1 MKHVFLLR
9 VCESEN
15 GYLLKDSR
23 VYESENREL
32 TIDDYLKIRSH
43 IDDVCRLVC
52 KLWIPSFKLSYHFFF
67 CHNKNPSCDG
77 LSIYHCGRFRRELRQ
92 SPV

>member
-15 GYLLKDSR
+15 GYLLKESR

-32 TIDDYLKIRSH
+32 TIDDYLKIRSNGVEPTC
-43 IDDVCRLVC
+43 IFYV
-52 KLWIPSFKLSYHFFF
+52 
-67 CHNKNPSCDG
+67 G
-77 LSIYHCGRFRRELRQ
+77 LGCANELMK
-92 SPV
+92 SKGVEYTLII

>member
-15 GYLLKDSR
+15 GYPLKDSR

-32 TIDDYLKIRSH
+32 TIDDYLKIRSNGVEPTCVFYVGFGCANGLIKSKG
-43 IDDVCRLVC
+43 IDYVL
-52 KLWIPSFKLSYHFFF
+52 I
-67 CHNKNPSCDG
+67 
-77 LSIYHCGRFRRELRQ
+77 I
-92 SPV
+92 

>member
-15 GYLLKDSR
+15 GYLLKESR

-32 TIDDYLKIRSH
+32 TIDDYLKIRSNGVEPTCIFYVGLGCANELMKSKR
-43 IDDVCRLVC
+43 IDYVL
-52 KLWIPSFKLSYHFFF
+52 I
-67 CHNKNPSCDG
+67 
-77 LSIYHCGRFRRELRQ
+77 I
-92 SPV
+92 

>member
-32 TIDDYLKIRSH
+32 TIDDYLKIRSNGVEPTC
-43 IDDVCRLVC
+43 IFYV
-52 KLWIPSFKLSYHFFF
+52 
-67 CHNKNPSCDG
+67 G
-77 LSIYHCGRFRRELRQ
+77 LGCASGLIKPRGINYVLII
-92 SPV
+92 

>member
-9 VCESEN
+9 VCESVN
-15 GYLLKDSR
+15 GYALKDPR

-43 IDDVCRLVC
+43 GIEPTCIFYVGLGGIDDLM
-52 KLWIPSFKLSYHFFF
+52 S
-67 CHNKNPSCDG
+67 
-77 LSIYHCGRFRRELRQ
+77 GRGVEYT
-92 SPV
+92 VIK